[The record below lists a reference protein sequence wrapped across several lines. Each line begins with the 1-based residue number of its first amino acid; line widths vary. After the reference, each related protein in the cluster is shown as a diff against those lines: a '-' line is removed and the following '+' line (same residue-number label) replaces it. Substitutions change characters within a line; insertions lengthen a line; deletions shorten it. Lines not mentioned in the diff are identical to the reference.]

1 MQIWT
6 AKTIRQELPRIVVK
20 VERVRYYATLS
31 GRLNDFATVTIVDR
45 VSPPKR
51 TTSPLIAPGTPLH
64 PTHHVHWLAVA
75 CALNRDGVLNLGR
88 PAREHVHVRQGG
100 AQ

>member
-6 AKTIRQELPRIVVK
+6 EKTIRQELPRIVVK

-31 GRLNDFATVTIVDR
+31 GRLNDYATVTLVDR

-51 TTSPLIAPGTPLH
+51 ATSSLIAPGTPLH
-64 PTHHVHWLAVA
+64 PTHHVPWLAVA
-75 CALNRDGVLNLGR
+75 CALNRDGFLNLGR
-88 PAREHVHVRQGG
+88 VPREYVHARQGG